1 MLLTYWG
8 EKKLEIIT
16 SHNALDFDGLASMV
30 AAGKL
35 YPAAVK
41 VFSGTL
47 SKNVKKFMALYK
59 DLLMIKTPRELD
71 LKQVSRMI
79 IVDTA
84 NINRLG
90 HLQEIAARSDM
101 DFLIYDHH
109 PVAFDDLRQGVR
121 EIHQVGAATTILVEE
136 IMAQNIGISA
146 FDATILALG
155 IYEDTGSLLFTS
167 TTPRDLTATA
177 FLLGKGANLAVVA
190 NFMEQPFSGE
200 QRQLLQV
207 LLNHVQHY
215 RINNLDVV
223 VAVSETDEFIPGLDS
238 VTYRLFEVENS
249 DVIFVCALMEGK
261 VNVVARSRNSNAR
274 VNETLRI
281 LGGRG
286 HEKAASA
293 MVKNKSI
300 SEVVDIILQQLGNI
314 NPGLMARDIMSTPV
328 KTVPTHFTMEEAGRI
343 MLRYGHTGMPVV
355 EGQTMVGVISRR
367 DVDKAN
373 LHNLGHAPVKG
384 FMTTNILRTAPD
396 TPVGEVQKIM
406 VDNDIGRLPVVD
418 KGRLVG
424 IVSRTDILRTLHGD
438 DYPEDYEVLYSLEGE
453 ELNCLSMMEERLP
466 AKILAILRLA
476 GQIADHLGSTVYCV
490 GGFIRDFLLQ
500 VPNFDLDLVVEGNG
514 EELAADL
521 AARLGGKQRT
531 HERFRTAVVTLPDGT
546 KIDVATART
555 EYYEF
560 PAALP
565 RVEKSSI
572 REDLYRRDFTI
583 NTLAIYLNPDRFGD
597 LIDYFGGRR
606 DLEKGIIRILYNL
619 SFVEDPTR
627 ILRAIRFE
635 QRYSFT
641 IEADTLRFAI
651 DAIERRMLGK
661 LSYKRILHELILIL
675 SEKDPGNSLDRMKE
689 IGLWQYILPE
699 VKLEHL
705 NRVTLKRISIVV
717 TWLEERYYPANVKSW
732 LVYILVLLARL
743 NNDELEGVLV
753 RYPFD
758 NYAIRAIRESRPVPA
773 TAEFFTQNDHLEPH
787 RIDKMIGE
795 WTREN
800 LVYLL
805 LLVREESAWNNLVNY
820 LDRKEWVQIEING
833 NDLKEMNIKEGPVY
847 RRIFDKLYRLKLD
860 GLIHNREDELVQ
872 VKKWMEEGEF
882 ADPMVD

>member
-1 MLLTYWG
+1 
-8 EKKLEIIT
+8 LEIIT
-16 SHNALDFDGLASMV
+16 SHNALDFDGLAAMV
-30 AAGKL
+30 AAGKI

-71 LKQVSRMI
+71 LSQVSRMI
-79 IVDTA
+79 LVDTA
-84 NINRLG
+84 SVKRLG
-90 HLQEIAARSDM
+90 LLQDIASRPDM
-101 DFLIYDHH
+101 EFLIYDHH
-109 PVAFDDLRQGVR
+109 PVAADDVKHGVR
-121 EIHQVGAATTILVEE
+121 SIHQVGAATTILVEE
-136 IMAQNIGISA
+136 IIARNISISA

-167 TTPRDLTATA
+167 TTPRDLSATA
-177 FLLGKGANLAVVA
+177 YLLSKGANLAVVA
-190 NFMEQPFSGE
+190 NFMDQPFSGE
-200 QRQLLQV
+200 QRELLQT
-207 LLNHVQHY
+207 LLNNVKRY

-223 VAVSETDEFIPGLDS
+223 VAVAETDEFIPGLDA

-249 DVIFVCALMEGK
+249 DVIFVFALMEGK
-261 VNVVARSRNSNAR
+261 VNVVARSRSSNVR
-274 VNETLRI
+274 VNETLRV

-293 MVKNKSI
+293 VVKKKSTQ
-300 SEVVDIILQQLGNI
+300 EVVDIILQQMGDI
-314 NPGLMARDIMSTPV
+314 NPGLLARDIMSTPV
-328 KTVPTHFTMEEAGRI
+328 KTVPTYFTMEEAGRI

-355 EGQTMVGVISRR
+355 DGDTMVGVISRR

-384 FMTTNILRTAPD
+384 FMTSNVLQTTPD
-396 TPVGEVQKIM
+396 TPVGELQKLM
-406 VDNDIGRLPVVD
+406 VEHDIGRLPVVEN
-418 KGRLVG
+418 GRLVG

-438 DYPEDYEVLYSLEGE
+438 DYPEDHEVLYSLEGE
-453 ELNCLSMMEERLP
+453 EINCLSMMEERLP
-466 AKILAILRLA
+466 SKLMAVLRLA
-476 GQIADHLGSTVYCV
+476 GQIADNLGSTVYCV
-490 GGFIRDFLLQ
+490 GGFVRDFFLQ
-500 VPNFDLDLVVEGNG
+500 VPNFDVDLVVEGNG
-514 EELAADL
+514 EELAVCL
-521 AARLGGKQRT
+521 AERLGGKTRIHQ
-531 HERFRTAVVTLPDGT
+531 RFRTAMVSLPDGA

-555 EYYEF
+555 EFYEF

-606 DLEKGIIRILYNL
+606 DLENGIIRILYNL

-641 IEADTLRFAI
+641 IEPDTLRFAI

-689 IGLWQYILPE
+689 IGLWKYILPE

-705 NRVTLKRISIVV
+705 NRVTLKRIPIMVA
-717 TWLEERYYPANVKSW
+717 WLEERYYPANVKSW

-743 NNDELEGVLV
+743 SEDEVEGILV

-758 NYAIRAIRESRPVPA
+758 NYTIRTIRESRRVPVV
-773 TAEFFTQNDHLEPH
+773 AEFFTENERLVPH
-787 RIDKMIGE
+787 QMHEMIGD

-800 LVYLL
+800 IVYLL
-805 LLVREESAWNNLVNY
+805 LLIREQIVWDNVVNY
-820 LDRKEWVQIEING
+820 LDRKEWVRVQING
-833 NDLKEMNIKEGPVY
+833 KDLKQMQIKEGPVY
-847 RRIFDKLYRLKLD
+847 RLIFDELYKLKLD
-860 GLIHNREDELVQ
+860 GVLLNREEELIQ
-872 VKKWMEEGEF
+872 VRKWMEEGKF
-882 ADPMVD
+882 VDTMAD

>member
-8 EKKLEIIT
+8 EKNLEIIT

-71 LKQVSRMI
+71 LNQVSRMI
-79 IVDTA
+79 VVDTA

-90 HLQEIAARSDM
+90 HLREIAARSDV

-109 PVAFDDLRQGVR
+109 PAAFDDLSRGAR

-136 IMAQNIGISA
+136 IIARNISISA

-167 TTPRDLTATA
+167 TTPRDLSATA
-177 FLLGKGANLAVVA
+177 FLLSKGANLSVVA
-190 NFMEQPFSGE
+190 NFMDQPFSGE

-207 LLNHVQHY
+207 LLNNVQHY

-223 VAVSETDEFIPGLDS
+223 VAVSETDEFIPGLDA

-249 DVIFVCALMEGK
+249 DVIFVFALMEGK

-274 VNETLRI
+274 VNETLRV

-293 MVKNKSI
+293 IVKNKSTQ
-300 SEVVDIILQQLGNI
+300 EAVDIILQQLGNI
-314 NPGLMARDIMSTPV
+314 NPGLLARDIMSTPV

-384 FMTTNILRTAPD
+384 FMTSNILQTSSD
-396 TPVGEVQKIM
+396 TPVGELQKIM

-418 KGRLVG
+418 NGRLVG

-438 DYPEDYEVLYSLEGE
+438 DYPEDHEVLYSLGGE

-476 GQIADHLGSTVYCV
+476 GQIADNMGSTVYCV
-490 GGFIRDFLLQ
+490 GGFVRDFLLQ
-500 VPNFDLDLVVEGNG
+500 VPNFDLDLVIEGNG
-514 EELAADL
+514 EELAAGL
-521 AARLGGKQRT
+521 AERLGGKKRI
-531 HERFRTAVVTLPDGT
+531 HERFRTAMISLPDGA

-583 NTLAIYLNPDRFGD
+583 NTLAIYLNPDCFGD

-641 IEADTLRFAI
+641 IEPDTLRFAT

-689 IGLWQYILPE
+689 IGLWKYILPE

-717 TWLEERYYPANVKSW
+717 AWLEERYYPVNVKSW

-743 NNDELEGVLV
+743 SDDEVEGVLV

-758 NYAIRAIRESRPVPA
+758 NYAIRAIRESRQVPA
-773 TAEFFTQNDHLEPH
+773 TAELLTQNDRLAPH
-787 RIDKMIGE
+787 RVDKILGE

-800 LVYLL
+800 IVYLL
-805 LLVREESAWNNLVNY
+805 LLVRDEAAWDNLVHY
-820 LDRKEWVQIEING
+820 LDRKERVQIEING
-833 NDLKEMNIKEGPVY
+833 NDLKEMSIKEGPVY
-847 RRIFDKLYRLKLD
+847 RMIFDRLYQLKLD
-860 GLIHNREDELVQ
+860 GLILNREDELVQ
-872 VKKWMEEGEF
+872 VKRWMEEGKF
-882 ADPMVD
+882 ADKMVD